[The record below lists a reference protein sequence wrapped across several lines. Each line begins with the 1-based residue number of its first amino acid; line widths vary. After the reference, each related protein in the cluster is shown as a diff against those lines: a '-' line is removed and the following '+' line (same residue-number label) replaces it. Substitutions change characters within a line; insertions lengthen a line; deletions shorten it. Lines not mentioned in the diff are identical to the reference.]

1 MPKYNEEDCTGC
13 MLFLLNLEVRDVN
26 QVIMRY
32 VLVPNNEYD
41 QNIVV
46 YIYGAYERL

>member
-13 MLFLLNLEVRDVN
+13 MLFLLNLDVRDAN
-26 QVIMRY
+26 QVIMRN

-41 QNIVV
+41 QNIVELLLNCL
-46 YIYGAYERL
+46 AE